1 MGYCHRTVLEVRDCI
16 PGFTTYSDSLFN
28 KFSLKDT
35 SDALG
40 VGDEKM
46 EPGKVPTLM

>member
-1 MGYCHRTVLEVRDCI
+1 MGCRHRTVLEVRDCV

-28 KFSLKDT
+28 KFSLNDT

-40 VGDEKM
+40 MRDEKI